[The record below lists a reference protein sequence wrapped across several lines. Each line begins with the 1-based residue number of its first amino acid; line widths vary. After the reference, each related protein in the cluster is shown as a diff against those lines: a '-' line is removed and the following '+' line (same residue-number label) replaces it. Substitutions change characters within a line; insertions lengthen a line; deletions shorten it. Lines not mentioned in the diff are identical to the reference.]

1 MRAAASLLL
10 LPAQAEDK
18 ALNLYSWSSYIPE
31 QALARFRKR
40 PAPGSSTTSSTTPK
54 SPPWPAPP
62 WRWRWSACIRSGIR
76 RVRRAHRGGLAAAL
90 DIFTTSEWNP
100 AISKPFHIRPGR
112 LAGGRLPAC
121 KGRFTAP
128 DPEG

>member
-1 MRAAASLLL
+1 MRVAASLLL
-10 LPAQAEDK
+10 LAVILP
-18 ALNLYSWSSYIPE
+18 
-31 QALARFRKR
+31 ALAG
-40 PAPGSSTTSSTTPK
+40 A
-54 SPPWPAPP
+54 A
-62 WRWRWSACIRSGIR
+62 WSACLRSGIR